1 MIHRVAKVQAGQT
14 ALVTG
19 AGGGVGTAM
28 LQLLQLAGVKIYGA
42 ASARKRALV
51 ARLGATPIDYQAGPI
66 DRLIRAHEPTGVDF
80 AFDAIG
86 GTNIAKCLRAVR
98 RGGMVVGYGFM
109 AADGA
114 LPKARMFFDLF
125 FGARLCGRRSR
136 LYSISPLYLKD
147 AKAFYHYLPKTIAPG
162 SA

>member
-66 DRLIRAHEPTGVDF
+66 DRQLRAHEPTGVDF

-86 GTNIAKCLRAVR
+86 GANIAKCLRAVR
-98 RGGMVVGYGFM
+98 RGGMIIGYGFM

-114 LPKARMFFDLF
+114 LAKARMVFDLF
-125 FGARLCGRRSR
+125 VAARLPAPRGGLSG
-136 LYSISPLYLKD
+136 IS
-147 AKAFYHYLPKTIAPG
+147 LPDRKQ
-162 SA
+162 